1 MWGQKR
7 RLPCDTKRDLR
18 RIPHTGAHL
27 RTLTGHEAGVWSMA
41 FSPDGMTIA
50 TTTIA
55 TTTGSQDQT
64 VRLWR
69 TSDGMCGCGPRGRR
83 TGPRYRTPLHIPAGG
98 LGTGPTACR
107 KGAHTAPHPFAWAPD
122 GVRP

>member
-27 RTLTGHEAGVWSMA
+27 RTLTGHEAGVVSVA
-41 FSPDGMTIA
+41 FSPDG
-50 TTTIA
+50 TTIA
-55 TTTGSQDQT
+55 TGSWDQT
-64 VRLWR
+64 VMLWR
-69 TSDGMCGCGPRGRR
+69 ASDGMCGCGPWGRG
-83 TGPRYRTPLHIPAGG
+83 TGPRYRTPLHIFAGG
-98 LGTGPTACR
+98 LGTGPTATR